1 MRNYLVVAHKTLVGP
16 HLLAEIRHRYRL
28 SERASRFHLLVPMT
42 PPTEGDHSHGQV
54 AEFAGERLAAG
65 LVAVRE
71 LGVPATGE
79 IGDAHP
85 VTAVQDLLRRGEVR
99 VDEII
104 VSTLPPGISAWLRL
118 DVPHRLANAVDVP
131 VHHVVPAR
139 EAVA

>member
-1 MRNYLVVAHKTLVGP
+1 MRHYLVVAHKTLVGP
-16 HLLAEIRHRYRL
+16 HLLAEIGHHYQACG
-28 SERASRFHLLVPMT
+28 SAARFHLLVPLT
-42 PPTEGDHSHGQV
+42 PPSDGAHTEGETAV
-54 AEFAGERLAAG
+54 LAGARLELG
-65 LVAVRE
+65 LQAVRD

-79 IGDAHP
+79 IGDVHP
-85 VTAVQDLLRRGEVR
+85 VAAVQDLLRRGEVR

-131 VHHVVPAR
+131 VHHVLAAR